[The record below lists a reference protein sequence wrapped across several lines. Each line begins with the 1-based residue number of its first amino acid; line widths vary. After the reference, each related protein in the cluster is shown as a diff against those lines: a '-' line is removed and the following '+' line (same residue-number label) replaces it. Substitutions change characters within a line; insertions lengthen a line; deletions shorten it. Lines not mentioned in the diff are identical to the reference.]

1 MIYLFLAFLAFVIFL
16 TIRDKSVEKFL
27 VVLEISLLVLSIGL
41 LVTLNNFQSEKVLY
55 TYKEKVGTELTQK
68 LGDKIAYSDYN
79 KEFHLKSTDKLVIK
93 KIQGDLYLEYKA
105 TKKENKFSLWK
116 FPYENIEEE
125 TILYL
130 E

>member
-1 MIYLFLAFLAFVIFL
+1 MVYLFLTLLSFVVFLS
-16 TIRDKSVEKFL
+16 IRNKSVEKFL
-27 VVLEISLLVLSIGL
+27 VAFEISLLVLSIGL
-41 LVTLNNFQSEKVLY
+41 LVTVNNFQSEKVLY

-79 KEFHLKSTDKLVIK
+79 KEFHLKNTNKLVIK

-105 TKKENKFSLWK
+105 IKIENKFSLWK

-125 TILYL
+125 IILYL